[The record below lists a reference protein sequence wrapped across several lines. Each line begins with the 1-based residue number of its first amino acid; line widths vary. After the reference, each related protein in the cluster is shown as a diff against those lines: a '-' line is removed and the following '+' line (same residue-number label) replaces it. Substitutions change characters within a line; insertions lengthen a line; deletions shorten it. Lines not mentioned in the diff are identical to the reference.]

1 MPDLS
6 RMERTWLCTVVFTD
20 IVKYSSQSVEL
31 QMKWKARFNTY
42 VAAAIRDVPED
53 ERVILD
59 TGDGAAICFLGAP
72 EAAMFAALEMWQS
85 FIRDEKEQQPGLR
98 VRIGINLGPIKLV
111 KDINGS
117 LNAIGDGMNAGQR
130 VMSFAGENQIL
141 VSQSFFE
148 VVSRVSDDYK
158 ALFKLKGVET
168 DKHVRE
174 HTVYSL
180 FPPGSDR
187 GPATIQMPAYVPQA
201 AAVPVPQSAAEKPTS
216 TQPSISN
223 QASISKGTIAVI
235 TGTAALAGVI
245 AAGAF
250 HFLGHGKEPAATA
263 PPIAAVAEPST
274 SAPATTPA
282 AKSAPVTERPA
293 EPSTTSSTNSA
304 ATSTTRKE
312 STAPKSAVEPSAPA
326 PSTPAVKEVPTPAP
340 AAEIEPAPTE
350 VPAAARTAFDAA
362 ETQLDHD
369 QAAASIAHFD
379 EAIRISP
386 NYIEAYVGRAEAR
399 RLLGQYEV
407 SLADCNKIM
416 QLKPTD
422 PRAYNC
428 RGHGYVLMKQYEK
441 AIPDLDQA
449 IRLNPTFVFAF
460 ENRGNAY
467 AGMQQ
472 WDKAIPDY
480 SQALRFRPKSGEFYY
495 RRAVAYAG
503 LKQYQKSVDDY
514 TEAIRLQPHLPRGY
528 LGRAAVE
535 ELMGNGSAAIEDRR
549 HARENRKKK

>member
-1 MPDLS
+1 MADLS

-180 FPPGSDR
+180 FPPGTDR
-187 GPATIQMPAYVPQA
+187 GSATIQAPAYVPLSA
-201 AAVPVPQSAAEKPTS
+201 AAAPAPQPASEKHATV
-216 TQPSISN
+216 
-223 QASISKGTIAVI
+223 SKGTIALI
-235 TGTAALAGVI
+235 TGIAALVGVI

-250 HFLGHGKEPAATA
+250 HFLGHGTEPAATA
-263 PPIAAVAEPST
+263 PPIAAVAEPSIP
-274 SAPATTPA
+274 APATTPA
-282 AKSAPVTERPA
+282 AKSAPVSERPV
-293 EPSTTSSTNSA
+293 ESSTNSSTTSSTNS
-304 ATSTTRKE
+304 STRKE
-312 STAPKSAVEPSAPA
+312 SAPSKSATAPNAPA
-326 PSTPAVKEVPTPAP
+326 TKEVPTPAP
-340 AAEIEPAPTE
+340 AAEIEPAPTN
-350 VPAAARTAFDAA
+350 VPAAARAAFDAA

-369 QAAASIAHFD
+369 QASSSIAHFD

-386 NYIEAYVGRAEAR
+386 NFIEAYVGRAEAR

-407 SLADCNKIM
+407 SLADCNKVM

-428 RGHGYVLMKQYEK
+428 RGHGYLLMKQYEK

-467 AGMQQ
+467 AGLQQ

-480 SQALRFRPKSGEFYY
+480 SQAIRFRPKSGEFYF

-514 TEAIRLQPHLPRGY
+514 TEAIRIQPHLPRSY

-549 HARENRKKK
+549 HARESRQGKKK

>member
-20 IVKYSSQSVEL
+20 IVQYSSQSVEL

-180 FPPGSDR
+180 FPPGTDR
-187 GPATIQMPAYVPQA
+187 GPATIQMPAYVPKA
-201 AAVPVPQSAAEKPTS
+201 AAAASVPQTAAEKPAATS
-216 TQPSISN
+216 TQPSIST
-223 QASISKGTIAVI
+223 GTIAVI

-250 HFLGHGKEPAATA
+250 HFLGHGKEPAAPA
-263 PPIAAVAEPST
+263 PPIAAVAEPSVPVT
-274 SAPATTPA
+274 ATTPA

-293 EPSTTSSTNSA
+293 ESSTNS
-304 ATSTTRKE
+304 SPNSPTRKE
-312 STAPKSAVEPSAPA
+312 SAPPKSSAA
-326 PSTPAVKEVPTPAP
+326 PSSPATKEAPTPAP
-340 AAEIEPAPTE
+340 PAEVDPAPTQ
-350 VPAAARTAFDAA
+350 VPAAARAAFDAG

-407 SLADCNKIM
+407 SLDDCNKVM

-428 RGHGYVLMKQYEK
+428 RGHGYLLMKQYEK

-449 IRLNPTFVFAF
+449 IRLNPTFVLAF
-460 ENRGNAY
+460 ENRGNSY
-467 AGMQQ
+467 AGLQQ
-472 WDKAIPDY
+472 WEKAIPDY
-480 SQALRFRPKSGEFYY
+480 SQAIRFRSKNGEFYF

>member
-1 MPDLS
+1 MADLS
-6 RMERTWLCTVVFTD
+6 RMERTWLCSVVFTD

-42 VAAAIRDVPED
+42 VGAAIRDVPED

-180 FPPGSDR
+180 FPPGTDR
-187 GPATIQMPAYVPQA
+187 GPATIQVPVYVAQSA
-201 AAVPVPQSAAEKPTS
+201 AATPVPQPASEK
-216 TQPSISN
+216 
-223 QASISKGTIAVI
+223 QAIVSKGTIALI
-235 TGTAALAGVI
+235 TGTAALVGVI

-250 HFLGHGKEPAATA
+250 HFLGHGAEPAATA
-263 PPIAAVAEPST
+263 PPIAAPTESPSPAPAT
-274 SAPATTPA
+274 TAGAKSGSVTERPVESSTNASTNSSTKKQTGPPKSAAAPSAPAT
-282 AKSAPVTERPA
+282 
-293 EPSTTSSTNSA
+293 
-304 ATSTTRKE
+304 KE
-312 STAPKSAVEPSAPA
+312 VPAPA
-326 PSTPAVKEVPTPAP
+326 PP
-340 AAEIEPAPTE
+340 AEIEPAPTQ
-350 VPAAARTAFDAA
+350 VPAAARAAFNEA

-369 QAAASIAHFD
+369 QAAASLAHFD
-379 EAIRISP
+379 EAIRLSP
-386 NYIEAYVGRAEAR
+386 NFIEAYVGRAEAR
-399 RLLGQYEV
+399 RLLGDYEV
-407 SLADCNKIM
+407 SLSDCNKIM

-428 RGHGYVLMKQYEK
+428 RGHGYLLMKQYEK

-449 IRLNPTFVFAF
+449 IRLNPTFVLAY
-460 ENRGNAY
+460 ENRGNSY
-467 AGMQQ
+467 AGLQQ
-472 WDKAIPDY
+472 WEKAIPDY
-480 SQALRFRPKSGEFYY
+480 SQAIRFRPKNGEFYF

-503 LKQYQKSVDDY
+503 FKQYQKSVDDY
-514 TEAIRLQPHLPRGY
+514 TDAIRLQPHLPRGY

-549 HARENRKKK
+549 HARENRQGKKK